1 MKLSKETVNLIKNF
15 AGINS
20 NLLLKS
26 GNKLATI
33 SGQKNVMADAT
44 VTETFPDF
52 AIYDLNEF
60 LGAMSLFEDPELDFQ
75 DKYVSI
81 KQGSM
86 NIKFFAADASNLT
99 APQKAITFPEAEI
112 NFRMTSSMLDMI
124 KKTSSVL
131 RAADVSIVGDG
142 SKVVAVVGDK
152 KNASGNS
159 FSEPVGDTDKTFK
172 VNLKV
177 ENLKMLPGDYD
188 VSISSK
194 KISRFKSPNTD
205 LVIVIK
211 MDKVLIKTI
220 KWLSNIIR

>member
-20 NLLLKS
+20 NLLLKQ

-112 NFRMTSSMLDMI
+112 NFRMSSSMLDMI

-205 LVIVIK
+205 LVYYVAVEA
-211 MDKVLIKTI
+211 DSTFEF
-220 KWLSNIIR
+220 

>member
-1 MKLSKETVNLIKNF
+1 MEKVMKLSKETVALIKNF

-20 NLLLKS
+20 NLLLKQ

-33 SGQKNVMADAT
+33 SAQKNVMADAT
-44 VTETFPDF
+44 TNESFPDF

-81 KQGSM
+81 SQGNM
-86 NIKFFAADASNLT
+86 KIKFFAADASVLV

-112 NFRMTSSMLDMI
+112 DFRMSAAMLNMI
-124 KKTSSVL
+124 HKTASVL

-142 SKVVAVVGDK
+142 SKITAVVGDK

-188 VSISSK
+188 ISISSK
-194 KISRFKSPNTD
+194 KISRFKSPNSD
-205 LVIVIK
+205 LVYYVAVEA
-211 MDKVLIKTI
+211 DSTFEF
-220 KWLSNIIR
+220 

>member
-1 MKLSKETVNLIKNF
+1 MKLSKETVALFKNF
-15 AGINS
+15 AGINQ
-20 NLLLKS
+20 NLLLKT

-33 SGQKNVMADAT
+33 SSQKNVMADAT
-44 VTETFPDF
+44 VAESFPDF

-60 LGAMSLFEDPELDFQ
+60 LGAMSLFDDPELDFQ

-81 KQGSM
+81 SQGSM
-86 NIKFFAADASNLT
+86 KIKFFAADASVLV
-99 APQKAITFPEAEI
+99 APQKAITFPDAEI
-112 NFRMTSSMLDMI
+112 NFSLSATNLNMI
-124 KKTSSVL
+124 NKTASVL

-142 SKVVAVVGDK
+142 STVTAVVGDK

-159 FSEPVGDTDKTFK
+159 FSEPVGTTDKVFK

-194 KISRFKSPNTD
+194 KISRFKSPATD
-205 LVIVIK
+205 LVYYVAVEA
-211 MDKVLIKTI
+211 DSTFEF
-220 KWLSNIIR
+220 

>member
-1 MKLSKETVNLIKNF
+1 MKLSNETVNLIKNF

-205 LVIVIK
+205 LVYYVAVEA
-211 MDKVLIKTI
+211 DSTFEF
-220 KWLSNIIR
+220 